1 MLRDVLRFAT
11 LAAAAVLALGAVGI
25 SSARA
30 QETFAYVVTYIET
43 MPSAEKQAAQVID
56 RYGASGREAA
66 GNLRFQALQ
75 RVDRPNQFA
84 FVSAWKDQKAAE
96 AFAAAAAT
104 QQFRD
109 KLTPFLSA
117 PIDERPYSGLEVGS
131 TDVVG
136 SIPSVRKTRGAVY
149 VVTHVDIIPPKKDD
163 GIAALKEISGPS
175 RREAGNRRYE
185 VLQQNSRPNHF
196 TLVEIWHNQKALEA
210 HEVAAHT
217 LKLRQTLLPMGGAL
231 FDQRLYHAM
240 D

>member
-1 MLRDVLRFAT
+1 MFRDVLRFAT
-11 LAAAAVLALGAVGI
+11 LAAAAVLALGVVGI

-30 QETFAYVVTYIET
+30 QESFAYVVAYVET
-43 MPSAEKQAAQVID
+43 MPSAEKQAARLID
-56 RYGASGREAA
+56 RYAASGREAA
-66 GNLRFQALQ
+66 GNLRFQSLQ
-75 RVDRPNQFA
+75 RIDRPNQFA
-84 FVSAWKDQKAAE
+84 FVSAWKNEKDAE

-104 QQFRD
+104 QQFHD
-109 KLTPFLSA
+109 KLTPLLSA
-117 PIDERPYSGLEVGS
+117 PIDERPYAGLEVGS

-163 GIAALKEISGPS
+163 GIAALKDVSGPS
-175 RREAGNRRYE
+175 RTESGNQRYE
-185 VLQQNSRPNHF
+185 VLQQKSRPNHF

-217 LKLRQTLLPMGGAL
+217 LKLRQVLLPMGGAL
-231 FDQRLYHAM
+231 YDQRLYHAM